1 MIENFVMIFA
11 EDLEH
16 LVWQEARI
24 EVSKISATYHAYGA
38 LLFLGSLY
46 IVAISDVIIFC
57 YVLF

>member
-1 MIENFVMIFA
+1 MIFA